1 MPQVTADSLPWNF
14 EAFRRYLAYD
24 IVQQA
29 AASLLRFDGEQ
40 LFSDPAL
47 MNEFTELLTKRTGM
61 PWLPNRTASEGV
73 LFNIEGS
80 VFRNKARVF
89 TSLYLCD
96 PLSLTVGIP
105 LAMTP
110 FGRAVGLGY
119 VSQAEFYKELLCRF
133 EYPHPAYQDNW
144 DAWGLAG
151 IKLKPFIFILD
162 IMAHI
167 YAVDKIGEVSTGELA
182 THAHATPY
190 HSKAQEIANA
200 ILAARSS
207 RTADKRTRSDSVDRK
222 LSDMLGFLCMSGA
235 TYYNGNNIRLN
246 LLAVHREEKAF
257 FWERRHSEDRL
268 LELQAFITRATG
280 DIS

>member
-1 MPQVTADSLPWNF
+1 MSQATVGSLPWNF

-29 AASLLRFDGEQ
+29 AASLLRFDGEH

-96 PLSLTVGIP
+96 PQSLTSGTP
-105 LAMTP
+105 LAMTQ

-119 VSQAEFYKELLCRF
+119 VTQSEFYRELLCRF

-144 DAWGLAG
+144 DAWSAAG
-151 IKLKPFIFILD
+151 ISLKPFIFILD
-162 IMAHI
+162 ILANI
-167 YAVDKIGEVSTGELA
+167 YAVDRLGEASTGELA
-182 THAHATPY
+182 TYAHSTPY
-190 HSKAQEIANA
+190 HAKAKEVANA
-200 ILAARSS
+200 ILAS
-207 RTADKRTRSDSVDRK
+207 RVT
-222 LSDMLGFLCMSGA
+222 
-235 TYYNGNNIRLN
+235 
-246 LLAVHREEKAF
+246 
-257 FWERRHSEDRL
+257 
-268 LELQAFITRATG
+268 
-280 DIS
+280 